1 MRPRAKKHLE
11 ERLARCESITVLEPT
26 EMKGKWKNGDRPL
39 HLEIGCGKG
48 NFVLGMAQNHPEI
61 DFVAV
66 ELVRDVIVM
75 AMEKVMAAE
84 VPNIRFISCDAK
96 ILTEIFAPGEVDR
109 VYLNFSDPWKK
120 SRQHKRRL
128 TFPTFLKIYEE
139 IMGGHGEI
147 HQKTDNRDLFD
158 ASLEYFKSE
167 NWALRNVTFDLH
179 GDGAPVDSV
188 ITEYES
194 RFMELGQPIHRV
206 EAYK

>member
-1 MRPRAKKHLE
+1 
-11 ERLARCESITVLEPT
+11 
-26 EMKGKWKNGDRPL
+26 MKGKWKNGDRPL

-75 AMEKVMAAE
+75 AMEKVLAAE
-84 VPNIRFISCDAK
+84 VPNVRFISCDAK
-96 ILTEIFAPGEVDR
+96 ILTEIFEPGEVDR

-128 TFPTFLKIYEE
+128 TFPTFLKIYGE

-167 NWALRNVTFDLH
+167 DWALRNVTFDLH